1 MKSAK
6 EMKHEL
12 DFALSLKPW
21 QLDAISALLA
31 MDPDGLRDLLADD
44 SIPGEL
50 LPVLV
55 RGHLGK
61 ALKRLKG
68 GVHGRRHQA

>member
-6 EMKHEL
+6 EMKREL
-12 DFALSLKPW
+12 EFALRLKPW

-31 MDPDGLRDLLADD
+31 MDPDGLRDLFADD
-44 SIPGEL
+44 GLPGKL

-68 GVHGRRHQA
+68 GVHGRGHQA